1 MSSVRYRS
9 HSHASPQITQ
19 RILQHDFEV
28 VGDVMTALD
37 GFSSAGPILEPMVLQ
52 RPTRPLQRSFL
63 QQLLLQARNLFGMVR
78 TWR

>member
-1 MSSVRYRS
+1 MSSIRYRS

-37 GFSSAGPILEPMVLQ
+37 GFSSAGPIL
-52 RPTRPLQRSFL
+52 
-63 QQLLLQARNLFGMVR
+63 
-78 TWR
+78 